1 MVATEQAA
9 AAHLGDEPVLLLGP
23 SVLRPHVHAQPIELR
38 QPTLERRVG
47 ASGDPAEALRLR
59 GQDRVEPGAPRAVV
73 HVQPVGDYVEIQDDY
88 SVLNNIP
95 GNLLRV
101 QSIDRTNFVVV
112 LSGVT
117 TAAVAT
123 DQKLHPLMRRWDH
136 KPGDPAQGGAQ
147 VLPDGALPVTG
158 GTWLDLE
165 DGVQVWFEVLRNV
178 AVTYRSADYWLIPA
192 RVATGDVIR
201 PSDTDSQ
208 GNLVTGPAAM
218 PLDGVTHHYVSL
230 ATVAPDGNG
239 TIGTGQTAS
248 CLAD

>member
-1 MVATEQAA
+1 M
-9 AAHLGDEPVLLLGP
+9 
-23 SVLRPHVHAQPIELR
+23 
-38 QPTLERRVG
+38 
-47 ASGDPAEALRLR
+47 
-59 GQDRVEPGAPRAVV
+59 
-73 HVQPVGDYVEIQDDY
+73 EIQDDY

-117 TAAVAT
+117 TAAVGT

-192 RVATGDVIR
+192 RVATGDVIW